1 MNPWSGNL
9 AWIPGVDQIP
19 RCVAFRATLARTVA
33 SAGIDGRRETLVR
46 SGTGIRMLAPTALR
60 DVVRANPFPD
70 PRSAPPDGL
79 LAYGGDLVPER
90 LVSAYAQGIF
100 PWYDRDPI
108 LWFSPDPRV
117 VLVPDQLRINRTLA
131 KNLRRARY
139 GVRFDTAF
147 REVIEACAAVPRP
160 GQEGTWITDEMIEAY
175 CSLHEL
181 GFAHSAEA
189 WLGDELVGGVYG
201 VSLGAVFFGESMF
214 ARRSDASKVAFV
226 HLVRYIDR
234 LGFHFLDCQAPT
246 PHTTRLGAV
255 RWSRDAFLVALE
267 RALDQST
274 RFGRW
279 TLAEEEAEGRP
290 DPGALRRPNVLETG
304 ENT

>member
-1 MNPWSGNL
+1 M
-9 AWIPGVDQIP
+9 
-19 RCVAFRATLARTVA
+19 
-33 SAGIDGRRETLVR
+33 VR
-46 SGTGIRMLAPTALR
+46 SASGIRMLAPTALR

-70 PRSAPPDGL
+70 PRRAPADGL
-79 LAYGGDLVPER
+79 LAYGGDLLPER

-117 VLVPDQLRINRTLA
+117 VLVPDRLRINRTLA

-147 REVIEACAAVPRP
+147 REVITACAAVPRP
-160 GQEGTWITDEMIEAY
+160 GQQGTWITEEMIEAY

-201 VSLGAVFFGESMF
+201 VSLGAAFFGESMF
-214 ARRSDASKVAFV
+214 ARQSDASKVAFV
-226 HLVRYIDR
+226 HLVRTIDR

-246 PHTTRLGAV
+246 PHTTRLGAE
-255 RWSRDAFLVALE
+255 RWPRGEFLAALE
-267 RALDQST
+267 RALEQPT
-274 RFGRW
+274 RFGSW
-279 TLAEEEAEGRP
+279 SLEDAGERP
-290 DPGALRRPNVLETG
+290 GSGPMRRPGVPASG
-304 ENT
+304 ERSGQKSGERRR